1 MRTCRFYKEDRP
13 MACALGLFDGHPTQD
28 DCDSCKEYQ
37 GPDRG
42 VGDKVANFFKKM
54 GVEKA
59 VKAVSGGRDCGCG
72 KRRAALNKALP
83 CKDKSD
89 A

>member
-1 MRTCRFYKEDRP
+1 MSNCKFYVED
-13 MACALGLFDGHPTQD
+13 AVIKCNLGLFDGNPKEE
-28 DCDSCKEYQ
+28 DCESCDRYQ

-42 VGDKVANFFKKM
+42 AGDKVANFLRKT
-54 GVEKA
+54 GVEKV
-59 VKAVSGGRDCGCG
+59 VKAVSGGKGCGCG
-72 KRRAALNKALP
+72 NRRAALNKALP